1 MRAAIAR
8 VLVGSGFE
16 RSLWSE
22 GQYPDV
28 RCVGYDVAAP
38 RVNRAGETA
47 AAFDLLHPSCHLTD
61 DSILTVAVMDWLLHP
76 GDLHVFLRTY
86 FRRAG
91 RPELFGQVFRQW
103 AASDA
108 ETPCAS
114 AGNGAAMRVSPVAFA
129 ADSPDTVLRFAR
141 ESAAASHSTADA
153 IAGAEAV
160 ALGVFLARTGCTKR
174 DIQGEVQTRFGFD
187 LGRPIDEIRRGY
199 CFSSACTDT
208 VPVSFRASLESEDY
222 EGALRRAISVGGD
235 ADTTAC
241 MAGALAGGYWGIPPR
256 VASWVL
262 QTLPADMRDV
272 VLAFESRFPDA
283 MRLEAPDNSEGR
295 SRSRRA
301 AGRLRE

>member
-1 MRAAIAR
+1 MRAAIAGD
-8 VLVGSGFE
+8 LVGSGFE
-16 RSLWSE
+16 RSVWGE

-76 GDLHVFLRTY
+76 GDLRVVLRTY

-108 ETPCAS
+108 EAACGS

-129 ADSPDTVLRFAR
+129 ADSPEGVLRLAR
-141 ESAAASHSTADA
+141 ESAAPTHSTADA

-160 ALGVFLARTGCTKR
+160 ALGVFLARTGRTKR
-174 DIQGEVQTRFGFD
+174 EIRDEVQGRFGFE
-187 LGRPIDEIRRGY
+187 LGRPLDQVRRGY
-199 CFSSACTDT
+199 RFSSGCADT
-208 VPVSFRASLESEDY
+208 VPVAFGAFLESEDY
-222 EGALRRAISVGGD
+222 EGALRRAVSVGGD

-241 MAGALAGGYWGIPPR
+241 MAGALAGGYWGISPR
-256 VASWVL
+256 VASWAL
-262 QTLPADMRDV
+262 KKLPADMREV
-272 VLAFESRFPDA
+272 VAAFEGRYPDSMRLVPSDSPEGPGQPDA
-283 MRLEAPDNSEGR
+283 APD
-295 SRSRRA
+295 RR
-301 AGRLRE
+301 GM

>member
-1 MRAAIAR
+1 MRAAIAGD
-8 VLVGSGFE
+8 LVGSGFE
-16 RSLWSE
+16 RSVWSN

-28 RCVGYDVAAP
+28 RCAGYDVAAP

-47 AAFDLLHPSCHLTD
+47 AAFDLLHSSCHITD

-76 GDLHVFLRTY
+76 GDLRVLLRTY

-91 RPELFGQVFRQW
+91 RPELFGQVFRRW

-108 ETPCAS
+108 ETACGS

-129 ADSPDTVLRFAR
+129 ADSPESVLRLAR
-141 ESAAASHSTADA
+141 ESAAATHSTADA

-160 ALGVFLARTGCTKR
+160 ALGVFLARTGRTKR
-174 DIQGEVQTRFGFD
+174 AIRDEIQSRFGFD
-187 LGRPIDEIRRGY
+187 LSRPLDKIRRGY
-199 CFSSACTDT
+199 RFSSSCADT
-208 VPVSFRASLESEDY
+208 VPVSFGAFLESEDY

-241 MAGALAGGYWGIPPR
+241 MAGALAGAYGGIPAR

-262 QTLPADMRDV
+262 QTLPADLREV
-272 VLAFESRFPDA
+272 VLAFEGRFPDS
-283 MRLEAPDNSEGR
+283 MRLESSDSSEAS
-295 SRSRRA
+295 SRTS
-301 AGRLRE
+301 LCT

>member
-1 MRAAIAR
+1 MRAAIAGD
-8 VLVGSGFE
+8 LIGSGFE
-16 RSLWSE
+16 RSVWSE
-22 GQYPDV
+22 GPYPDV
-28 RCVGYDVAAP
+28 RCVGYDVVEP
-38 RVNRAGETA
+38 RVNRAGEAA
-47 AAFDLLHPSCHLTD
+47 AAFDLLHPSCHITD

-76 GDLHVFLRTY
+76 GDLRVFLRTY

-108 ETPCAS
+108 ETACGS

-129 ADSPDTVLRFAR
+129 ADSPESVLRLAR
-141 ESAAASHSTADA
+141 ESAAATHSTADA

-174 DIQGEVQTRFGFD
+174 AIQDEVQNRFGFD
-187 LGRPIDEIRRGY
+187 LGRPLDKIRRGY
-199 CFSSACTDT
+199 CFSSSCADT
-208 VPVSFRASLESEDY
+208 VPVSFGAFLESEDY

-241 MAGALAGGYWGIPPR
+241 MAGALAGAYWGIPSR

-262 QTLPADMRDV
+262 QTLPADMREV
-272 VLAFESRFPDA
+272 VLAFEGRFPDSV
-283 MRLEAPDNSEGR
+283 RLVSSGP
-295 SRSRRA
+295 
-301 AGRLRE
+301 

>member
-1 MRAAIAR
+1 MRAAIAGD
-8 VLVGSGFE
+8 LVGSGFE

-22 GQYPDV
+22 GHYPDV

-38 RVNRAGETA
+38 RINRMGENA
-47 AAFDLLHPSCHLTD
+47 AAFDLRHSSCHITD

-76 GDLHVFLRTY
+76 GDLRVFLRTY

-108 ETPCAS
+108 ETPCGS

-129 ADSPDTVLRFAR
+129 ADSPETVLRFAR

-160 ALGVFLARTGCTKR
+160 ALGVFLARSGCTKR
-174 DIQGEVQTRFGFD
+174 EIQEEVQTRFGLD
-187 LGRPIDEIRRGY
+187 LGRPLDEIRRGY
-199 CFSSACTDT
+199 CFSSSCADT
-208 VPVSFRASLESEDY
+208 VPVSFRAFLESEDY

-241 MAGALAGGYWGIPPR
+241 MAGALAGGYWGIPSQ
-256 VASWVL
+256 VASWVWEK
-262 QTLPADMRDV
+262 LPTEMREV
-272 VLAFESRFPDA
+272 VSAFENCYPDSIRLVSSDNGDGPSRTK
-283 MRLEAPDNSEGR
+283 RCT
-295 SRSRRA
+295 
-301 AGRLRE
+301 